1 MKSNALIK
9 IATVNMQV
17 KNLYEAFVNF
27 EKAIEIDEDNEVI
40 YCDRVQVSLK

>member
-9 IATVNMQV
+9 IATSNMQV

-27 EKAIEIDEDNEVI
+27 EKAIEIDENNEDI
-40 YCDRVQVSLK
+40 YCHRAQVSVK